1 MRGLVAEIRRNEIE
15 NRLER
20 GLPANATALA
30 EEFLVSEDAVRR
42 DLRALAAEGKC
53 KRVYGGAMPLSSEG
67 GPIEHRLLSAVQ
79 EKRALSLAAL
89 SLLSGVST
97 VFLDSGSTNLT
108 LAREIPIDRP
118 LTVVTNS
125 ISTAAALLERKN
137 LKVIVIGGEIDP
149 DVGAAI
155 GPSAVREAERFNFDL
170 CFLGACAVS
179 VSLGLSAFQ
188 MADAEFKRTLID
200 RSERIA
206 ALITLDKVETRAPF
220 HVAAL
225 AALDH
230 LVVEYN
236 TPEHILSTFYEAGP
250 DVILAKP

>member
-1 MRGLVAEIRRNEIE
+1 MRGPVAEIRRNEIE
-15 NRLER
+15 NRLKR
-20 GLPANATALA
+20 GLPVNATALA

-42 DLRALAAEGKC
+42 DLRAFAAEGKC
-53 KRVYGGAMPLSSEG
+53 KRVYGGAIPLSPEG
-67 GPIEHRLLSAVQ
+67 GPLEHRLLKDVH

-89 SLLSGVST
+89 SLLSEVST
-97 VFLDSGSTNLT
+97 VFLDSGSTNLA
-108 LAREIPIDRP
+108 LAREMPLDRP

-125 ISTAAALLERKN
+125 IAIAAALLERKN

-149 DVGAAI
+149 DAEAAI
-155 GPSAVREAERFNFDL
+155 GPSAIREAQQFNFDL

-188 MADAEFKRTLID
+188 IADAEFKRTLIE

-225 AALDH
+225 AALDY
-230 LVVEYN
+230 VVLEHN
-236 TPEHILSTFYEAGP
+236 TPEQVLSTFYEAGL
-250 DVILAKP
+250 DVILSKP

>member
-1 MRGLVAEIRRNEIE
+1 MRGPVAEIRRNEIE
-15 NRLER
+15 NRLKR
-20 GLPANATALA
+20 GQPVNATALA

-53 KRVYGGAMPLSSEG
+53 KRVYGGAIPLSPER
-67 GPIEHRLLSAVQ
+67 GPLEHRLLSNVH

-89 SLLSGVST
+89 SLLSEAST
-97 VFLDSGSTNLT
+97 VFLNSGSTNLA
-108 LAREIPIDRP
+108 LAREMPLDRA

-125 ISTAAALLERKN
+125 ISIAAALLERKN

-149 DVGAAI
+149 DAGAAI
-155 GPSAVREAERFNFDL
+155 GPSAIREAERFNFDL

-179 VSLGLSAFQ
+179 ASLGLSAFQ
-188 MADAEFKRTLID
+188 IADAEFKRILIE

-206 ALITLDKVETRAPF
+206 ALITVDKVETRAPF

-225 AALDH
+225 AALDY
-230 LVVEYN
+230 VVLEHN
-236 TPEHILSTFYEAGP
+236 TPEQILSTFYEAGP
-250 DVILAKP
+250 DVILSKP

>member
-1 MRGLVAEIRRNEIE
+1 MRGPVAEIRRNEIE
-15 NRLER
+15 NRLKR
-20 GLPANATALA
+20 GLPVNATALA

-53 KRVYGGAMPLSSEG
+53 KRVYGGAIPLSPEG
-67 GPIEHRLLSAVQ
+67 GPLEHRLIKDVH

-89 SLLSGVST
+89 SLLSEASI
-97 VFLDSGSTNLT
+97 VFLDSGSTNLA
-108 LAREIPIDRP
+108 LAREMPLDRP

-125 ISTAAALLERKN
+125 ISIAAALLERKN

-149 DVGAAI
+149 DAEAAI
-155 GPSAVREAERFNFDL
+155 EPSAIREAQRFNFDV
-170 CFLGACAVS
+170 CFLGVCAAS

-188 MADAEFKRTLID
+188 IADAEFKRILIE

-206 ALITLDKVETRAPF
+206 ALITVDKVETRAPF

-225 AALDH
+225 AALDY
-230 LVVEYN
+230 VVLEHN
-236 TPEHILSTFYEAGP
+236 TPEQILSTFYEAGP
-250 DVILAKP
+250 DVILSKP

>member
-1 MRGLVAEIRRNEIE
+1 MPGALAEIRRNEIE
-15 NRLER
+15 NRLKR
-20 GLPANATALA
+20 GLPVSATALA

-53 KRVYGGAMPLSSEG
+53 KRVYGGAIPLSPEG
-67 GPIEHRLLSAVQ
+67 SPLEHRLLKDVHQ
-79 EKRALSLAAL
+79 KRALSLAAL
-89 SLLSGVST
+89 SLLSDVST
-97 VFLDSGSTNLT
+97 VFLDSGSTNLA
-108 LAREIPIDRP
+108 LAREIPLDRP

-125 ISTAAALLERKN
+125 ISIAAALLERKN

-149 DVGAAI
+149 DAGAAI
-155 GPSAVREAERFNFDL
+155 GSSALREAERFNFDL

-188 MADAEFKRTLID
+188 MADAEFKRTLIE
-200 RSERIA
+200 RSESIT

-220 HVAAL
+220 QVAAL

-230 LVVEYN
+230 VVLEHN
-236 TPEHILSTFYEAGP
+236 TPEQILSIFYEAGP